1 MGQCTTRRV
10 ALGQFAGNTPAVHL
24 LPHLLVEK
32 IPNGHIFY
40 EGVAEERLTKISSSM
55 QTTIQPSSAIGA
67 MTTKCNAQSEP
78 AQTARFSS
86 KLEISNPHCAGLDLH
101 KDTIWACTAPFKDG
115 VAPEVVTFPTHTE
128 GLNKLVKHLKERN
141 VTTVAMESTGVYWL
155 APYLSLLEANLNP
168 CLVNPG
174 DIKNIKG
181 RPKSDRA
188 DSVWICRLHSYGF
201 LRASFIPP
209 ASILTLRSLCGT
221 RNKLIVESGSAI
233 QRINDELIKM
243 NIRMDIV
250 LSDIG
255 GTSGIHL
262 TEAIIRGEQSPEA
275 LYNLLDTQVKK
286 KGKSYILPYLTGRY
300 DENIIFTLETW
311 YDFHNGIQK
320 NIERVNAKIYQI
332 LQSFP
337 KKANASDMPPVK
349 KNYREDYVDF
359 PYPLRPVFF
368 EIYGVDL
375 TQLPGVGPDLLVSLI
390 STVGTDLSPWS
401 DASHFVSWLGLA
413 PVNQESAGRRK
424 SGKTKRIDNPLSNA
438 FKMSAMAA
446 KRTTTYLG
454 QTARRLSNRI
464 TPKKAKVAIARKLA
478 EIIYNIIR
486 NGMPVHVKTLEEYES
501 RRQVREIKNFVKSL
515 NKFSRGD
522 GFIPEVF
529 EEIQRQNARVKT
541 TVVI

>member
-1 MGQCTTRRV
+1 
-10 ALGQFAGNTPAVHL
+10 
-24 LPHLLVEK
+24 
-32 IPNGHIFY
+32 
-40 EGVAEERLTKISSSM
+40 
-55 QTTIQPSSAIGA
+55 

-78 AQTARFSS
+78 ARTARFSS

-155 APYLSLLEANLNP
+155 APYLSLLEANLDP

-255 GTSGIHL
+255 GTSGIRL

-349 KNYREDYVDF
+349 KTTVR
-359 PYPLRPVFF
+359 
-368 EIYGVDL
+368 
-375 TQLPGVGPDLLVSLI
+375 TTLI
-390 STVGTDLSPWS
+390 SWRSRHTHNSLC
-401 DASHFVSWLGLA
+401 H
-413 PVNQESAGRRK
+413 K
-424 SGKTKRIDNPLSNA
+424 SL
-438 FKMSAMAA
+438 
-446 KRTTTYLG
+446 
-454 QTARRLSNRI
+454 
-464 TPKKAKVAIARKLA
+464 
-478 EIIYNIIR
+478 
-486 NGMPVHVKTLEEYES
+486 
-501 RRQVREIKNFVKSL
+501 VKSYDFGRFL
-515 NKFSRGD
+515 HS
-522 GFIPEVF
+522 
-529 EEIQRQNARVKT
+529 QLT
-541 TVVI
+541 